1 MNKDNN
7 KIIEG
12 KMPFWKRII
21 GKIFGN
27 RINEVE
33 EEFARR
39 ERELNE
45 REARINQREESVN
58 EKEENI
64 EKREEQVESKE
75 QEQNEM
81 QKKLNIQKCENDQ
94 AIQNITR
101 SVEALNLGSV
111 PNKKT
116 PEENMKTVQ
125 NNSEYVKRIKER
137 VERLS
142 DEIKKDPL
150 AEELERTPL
159 LKSVLTDDDIKNS
172 KEKNKEY
179 NKESLLKAKSYL
191 LGTALAVILEDERI
205 RENPELFS
213 AYTKLIQD
221 KYKYEIFYRC
231 KKGEKEDKYGIF
243 KGKDIKEV
251 KEYEKEFKEGLVSN
265 YTSKILLGGWDLHSI
280 LADGSCNTIKNNAIP
295 TNYTM
300 TGMSDRFIEQNINPE
315 IKKID
320 EQIAQLDEIER

>member
-221 KYKYEIFYRC
+221 KY
-231 KKGEKEDKYGIF
+231 GIF